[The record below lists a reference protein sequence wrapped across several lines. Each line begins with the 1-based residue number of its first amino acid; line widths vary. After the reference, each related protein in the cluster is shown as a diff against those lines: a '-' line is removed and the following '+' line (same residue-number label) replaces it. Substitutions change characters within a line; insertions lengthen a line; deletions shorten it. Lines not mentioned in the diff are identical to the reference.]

1 MQRYVI
7 SISRGETKENG
18 AVENS
23 ETFFPTKKDPKKWAE
38 GHAVK
43 GRSEPCHIVQ
53 VAEVVAKVKQIPVSE
68 VAEAAWENTI
78 KLFRVDL

>member
-1 MQRYVI
+1 MDHKAVSGGI
-7 SISRGETKENG
+7 SIFLVLKNRP
-18 AVENS
+18 NS

-53 VAEVVAKVKQIPVSE
+53 VAEVVAKVKQIEVSE

-78 KLFRVDL
+78 KLFRLDL